1 MKRSHL
7 LIATLP
13 PALLSGLL
21 ALFWDDL
28 AEHVGVTP
36 TPAATPS
43 PLVEAA
49 PTAPPEPVAA
59 PAPTT
64 APAAPSVAP
73 TVAPTTAAEPQAAE
87 PRKPSSPAE
96 FAALLRERGAAVSEN
111 ALWLEFVRH
120 PQALET
126 LVSALDQFG
135 GGKRPLALAK
145 LGLLPAPAPFQATE
159 RDDGSLIIAPETERR
174 LTPVVEAILSVSPQN
189 AAALIGELEPEL
201 DRILH
206 ETLGYPP
213 EQTFRKLLNEALTV
227 LLKTPLPDTP
237 PTLVKVAP
245 GLYHYQSQQLE
256 QLQEA
261 QKFILRLGIDNHR
274 RLADY
279 ARQLWPLF

>member
-1 MKRSHL
+1 MRRSHL

-28 AEHVGVTP
+28 AEQVGVTP
-36 TPAATPS
+36 TPAATPV
-43 PLVEAA
+43 PLVEPAPTTAPETVAA
-49 PTAPPEPVAA
+49 PTA
-59 PAPTT
+59 

-73 TVAPTTAAEPQAAE
+73 TVAPTTHEEPKTEE

-126 LVSALDQFG
+126 LVTALDQFG
-135 GGKRPLALAK
+135 GGKRPLAIAR

-159 RDDGSLIIAPETERR
+159 RDDGTLIIAPETEQR
-174 LTPVVEAILSVSPQN
+174 LTPVVEAILSVSPQH

-201 DRILH
+201 DRLLH

-237 PTLVKVAP
+237 PTLVRVAP

>member
-1 MKRSHL
+1 MRRSHL

-21 ALFWDDL
+21 AFFWEDL
-28 AEHVGVTP
+28 AEQVGVAP
-36 TPAATPS
+36 TPAATPA
-43 PLVEAA
+43 PLVE
-49 PTAPPEPVAA
+49 TATSTPPEPVAT
-59 PAPTT
+59 P
-64 APAAPSVAP
+64 APSVAP
-73 TVAPTTAAEPQAAE
+73 TVAAAPTVAPTATEEPKTEE
-87 PRKPSSPAE
+87 PKRPESPEE
-96 FAALLRERGAAVSEN
+96 FAALLQRRGAEVSEN

-126 LVSALDQFG
+126 LVTAIDQFG
-135 GGKRPLALAK
+135 GGKRPLAIAK
-145 LGLLPAPAPFQATE
+145 LGLLPALPPFQATK
-159 RDDGSLIIAPETERR
+159 RDDGSLIIAPETEQR
-174 LTPVVEAILSVSPQN
+174 LSPVVEAILSVSPQN

-201 DRILH
+201 DRLLH
-206 ETLGYPP
+206 EKLGYPT

-227 LLKTPLPDTP
+227 LLKTPLPETP
-237 PTLVKVAP
+237 PTLVNVAP
-245 GLYHYQSQQLE
+245 GLYHYRNPQLE